1 MSKNEG
7 KQAGIRFERDGA
19 IATLTIDQPESMNAI
34 TDEATVEAL
43 CATFDQVQR
52 DTTVR
57 ALIIT
62 GAGRV
67 FSSGGNIKHMRDRAG
82 TFAGNAIDVRNGY
95 RRGVQRIPRALFD
108 LEVPTIAAV
117 NGPAIGAGLDFAL
130 MCDMRVASH
139 NATFAESF
147 VRVGLI
153 PGDGGAWF
161 LPRIVGWARAHE
173 MALTGTAIDAPTAAA
188 WGMVSRVVA
197 PEELLATARTLA
209 EQVAANPPLAV
220 RLTKRLLREAQTL
233 ALGPSL
239 ELAAAYQGALHQTE
253 DHHEAVVAMLE
264 KRGGS
269 FHAR

>member
-1 MSKNEG
+1 MSEKSS
-7 KQAGIRFERDGA
+7 IRFERDGA
-19 IATLTIDQPESMNAI
+19 IATLTVDQPESMNAI
-34 TDEATVEAL
+34 TDEATVDAL
-43 CATFDQVQR
+43 CAVFEDVQR
-52 DTTVR
+52 DTSVR

-62 GAGRV
+62 GGGRV

-95 RRGVQRIPRALFD
+95 RRGEQRLPRALFE
-108 LEVPTIAAV
+108 LECPTIAAV

-130 MCDMRVASH
+130 MCDMRVASS
-139 NATFAESF
+139 NASFAESF
-147 VRVGLI
+147 VRVGII

-161 LPRIVGWARAHE
+161 LPRVVGWARAHE
-173 MALTGTAIDAPTAAA
+173 MALTGAAIDAQTAEA

-197 PEELLATARTLA
+197 PEELLPTARRIA

-220 RLTKRLLREAQTL
+220 RLTKRLLREAQNL

-253 DHHEAVVAMLE
+253 DHQEAVRAMLE
-264 KRGGS
+264 KRGGI